1 MPELFLTTKLP
12 ALRRFPP
19 AANNTGH
26 IGEHAMLRY
35 LPRRQLASMGPQ
47 QSRMV
52 QRPVRATS
60 TLPHIVFEARGA
72 MASQL
77 VPCPGRCALPC
88 RAMPCHP
95 RLSPFFLPHSGS
107 LFSGVRGR
115 GWGGNETCPSLPQR
129 ETRAASRPQLPPHR
143 REDQLSQPWP
153 LPLPARS
160 RCAPTQAPGCRA
172 AGTGTS
178 EPAPFLGK
186 APRDGAGRDHWGHV
200 LNRKP
205 GP

>member
-1 MPELFLTTKLP
+1 MRARAENPRPHMALANPEAQHQTPIVDSVPTMRFQCWHHGWGTCPLLYPLTPFMPCASPFPSLQLRVPKSFGFSAFLMPELFLTTKLP

-26 IGEHAMLRY
+26 IGEHAVLRY

-47 QSRMV
+47 QSRMA

-88 RAMPCHP
+88 RAMP
-95 RLSPFFLPHSGS
+95 
-107 LFSGVRGR
+107 
-115 GWGGNETCPSLPQR
+115 
-129 ETRAASRPQLPPHR
+129 
-143 REDQLSQPWP
+143 
-153 LPLPARS
+153 
-160 RCAPTQAPGCRA
+160 
-172 AGTGTS
+172 
-178 EPAPFLGK
+178 
-186 APRDGAGRDHWGHV
+186 
-200 LNRKP
+200 
-205 GP
+205 